1 MDVRFSKIKM
11 LEGDRSLLPL
21 VPTYDNDG
29 NATLVQTSTGTAMR
43 DKKTCCYYLGNP
55 LVEVRVSGFYND
67 EESRKHEQY
76 HFDVWVNSFI
86 AFELVAKALLFRD
99 KTCIG
104 NYLNILGQCMS
115 ALFWR
120 IPVLIWLHI
129 KMTPRVESMQGGITI
144 HRGMYRRKKSC

>member
-11 LEGDRSLLPL
+11 LEGYRSLLP
-21 VPTYDNDG
+21 
-29 NATLVQTSTGTAMR
+29 LVQTSTGTAMR

-104 NYLNILGQCMS
+104 NYLNILGQWYMLC
-115 ALFWR
+115 ALLENSRFDMVAHQNDPEGREYARWYYDTQR
-120 IPVLIWLHI
+120 DVQAQKELLDLEG
-129 KMTPRVESMQGGITI
+129 KG
-144 HRGMYRRKKSC
+144 CLC